1 MGDLIEKDKI
11 YEAVYDLACKS
22 VGVIGGISEDYAYG
36 LREAAHMIEEAPAV
50 DAAPVVRCKDCGFAE
65 FGCCADGFMYC
76 SQNQSV
82 FPDDGFCYMGY
93 KKEKP

>member
-1 MGDLIEKDKI
+1 MGDLIARDKLLEDMPKNDELFSMDVRRVI
-11 YEAVYDLACKS
+11 LEQPIVEAV
-22 VGVIGGISEDYAYG
+22 
-36 LREAAHMIEEAPAV
+36 
-50 DAAPVVRCKDCGFAE
+50 PVVRCKDCGFAE